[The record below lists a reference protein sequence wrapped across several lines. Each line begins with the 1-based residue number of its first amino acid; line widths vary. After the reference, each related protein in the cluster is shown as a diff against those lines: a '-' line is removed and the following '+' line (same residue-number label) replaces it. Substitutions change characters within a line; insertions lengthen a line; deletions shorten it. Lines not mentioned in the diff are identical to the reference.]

1 MYAPLRQLVLRVLRA
16 PGEAP
21 EAPAGSHASVQVFRA
36 SPRYLRYRLL
46 VWAIASSVVAVA
58 LAIAIAATAIAQ
70 EWLALALVA
79 LGGMLAACAIFLTYF
94 VVRIEYEV
102 RYYVVTDRSLR
113 VREGAWTVR
122 EMTLTYANVQ
132 NLRVTQ
138 GPLQRLFGFS
148 NLRVDTAGGGGV
160 QSAKHS
166 GGGRGH
172 SVTVAGVENAVELRD
187 LVLAHLR
194 ARGAGTGLGDPDDE
208 RAAAARGQPF
218 GGPRVA
224 EALRAIA
231 AEARALAAAAR
242 SRVG

>member
-1 MYAPLRQLVLRVLRA
+1 MYAPLRRLVLSVLRA

-21 EAPAGSHASVQVFRA
+21 EAPAGSHSSVQVFRA

-46 VWAIASSVVAVA
+46 VWAIVSSLVALA
-58 LAIAIAATAIAQ
+58 LAIAVAATAIAQ

-79 LGGMLAACAIFLTYF
+79 LGGMLAACVIFLTYF

-138 GPLQRLFGFS
+138 GPLQRLLRIS
-148 NLRVDTAGGGGV
+148 DLRVDTAGGGGV
-160 QSAKHS
+160 QAGQHG

-172 SVTVAGVENAVELRD
+172 SVTVAGVENALDLRD

-194 ARGAGTGLGDPDDE
+194 TYKGTGLGDPDDE
-208 RAAAARGQPF
+208 RADAARGQPF

-224 EALRAIA
+224 EALRAVA

>member
-1 MYAPLRQLVLRVLRA
+1 VYAPLRRLVLSVLRA

-21 EAPAGSHASVQVFRA
+21 DPPSGSHASVQVFRA

-46 VWAIASSVVAVA
+46 VWAIVSALVLGAVGIA
-58 LAIAIAATAIAQ
+58 LAGTALAQ
-70 EWLALALVA
+70 EWVALALVA
-79 LGGMLAACAIFLTYF
+79 LAGMLAACAIFLAYF

-160 QSAKHS
+160 QAGQH
-166 GGGRGH
+166 GDGGRGH

-194 ARGAGTGLGDPDDE
+194 THNGTGLGDPDDE
-208 RAAAARGQPF
+208 RAAARGQAF

-224 EALRAIA
+224 EALRAVA
-231 AEARALAAAAR
+231 AEARGLAAAAR